1 MMEERRR
8 QAHYEKMTYEREFGD
23 SDDVFM
29 DDVEQ
34 FEQQFTATGSQQA
47 TDIPSSSQIPAEED
61 PEKLYE
67 AYLPDIQSQAE
78 EEDEFENEFEDIDPR
93 TLAEMLDRQ

>member
-1 MMEERRR
+1 MEERRR

-34 FEQQFTATGSQQA
+34 FEQQFTATTGSQEA
-47 TDIPSSSQIPAEED
+47 TNRPSNSQIPAEED

-67 AYLPDIQSQAE
+67 AYLPDIQSQAD
-78 EEDEFENEFEDIDPR
+78 EDEFENEFEDIDPR